1 MTATQDQ
8 AQGVGEGALGAV
20 GAAGNGQ
27 VVQPPVL
34 GGPEESDYYLLSE
47 LLTEEQ
53 QELRHKVR
61 EFMDREVI
69 PIINPYWERAAFP
82 HELVPKLAELGIA
95 GFQIPGYGCPGMSN
109 LTAGIVIMEL
119 ARGDLSM
126 STFMGVHSALA
137 MTSIALLGSE
147 EQKQRFLP
155 PMARMEKIGAF
166 GLTEPAHGTDVVK
179 LQTEARRDGD
189 SYVLNGYKRWIGNAT
204 FADYVIIW
212 ARGDDG
218 HVGGYIVE
226 KGTPGFDAQAIT
238 GKTALRCVQ
247 NAQISMKDVR
257 VPAEN
262 KLAGG
267 STFRDTE
274 KVLLASRYCVAWESI
289 GAAIAGYETALAYA
303 KERKQ
308 FGMPLASFQL
318 IQYRLARMLADI
330 TDMVCMNVRLAQLM
344 DEGKYSMP
352 RVSLAKMH
360 YTERA
365 RAILSDARD
374 MLGGNGIVL
383 DYHVARHTCDIE
395 AIDTYEGTDTVQALI
410 VGRDITGY
418 NAFAPAHPAPAHH

>member
-1 MTATQDQ
+1 MNATHGTAAGSGQSVL
-8 AQGVGEGALGAV
+8 GGAGP
-20 GAAGNGQ
+20 AGNGQ
-27 VVQPPVL
+27 VVEPPVL
-34 GGPEESDYYLLSE
+34 GGPEHSDYYLLGD
-47 LLTEEQ
+47 LLTDEQ
-53 QELRHKVR
+53 QDLRHKVR
-61 EFMDREVI
+61 DFMDQEVI
-69 PIINPYWERAAFP
+69 PVINPYWERAEFP
-82 HELVPKLAELGIA
+82 HELVPKLARLGVA
-95 GFQIPGYGCPGMSN
+95 GFQIPGYGCPGMN
-109 LTAGIVIMEL
+109 NVTAGIVILEL
-119 ARGDLSM
+119 ARGDLSI

-137 MTSIALLGSE
+137 MASIGLLGSE

-155 PMARMEKIGAF
+155 PMARLEKIGAF

-179 LQTEARRDGD
+179 LETTARRDGD

-218 HVGGYIVE
+218 HVGGYVVE
-226 KGTPGFDAQAIT
+226 KGTPGFDAQVIT

-247 NAQISMKDVR
+247 NAQISLTDVR

-262 KLAGG
+262 RLANVH
-267 STFRDTE
+267 TFRDTE
-274 KVLLASRYCVAWESI
+274 KVLLASRFCVAWESI

-303 KERKQ
+303 KQRKQ
-308 FGMPLASFQL
+308 FGMPLAAFQL

-330 TDMVCMNVRLAQLM
+330 TDMLCMQYRLSQLL

-352 RVSLAKMH
+352 RVALAKMH

-374 MLGGNGIVL
+374 MLGGNGILL
-383 DYHVARHTCDIE
+383 DYHVARHLCDIE

-418 NAFAPAHPAPAHH
+418 NAFVPVAPGH